1 MVRIHIL
8 QERNGKM
15 EKRSTKHTWKK
26 WFVGLAALLTVLFFM
41 PTATPQAATKNT
53 TNWKSI

>member
-1 MVRIHIL
+1 
-8 QERNGKM
+8 M